1 MSHIN
6 QSIKTHDFKWF
17 VFLIDNFVTQLFNR
31 SAGRPRVIYD
41 NQYETYRRKPT
52 VLPPDID
59 IQL

>member
-41 NQYETYRRKPT
+41 NKYETYRRKPT